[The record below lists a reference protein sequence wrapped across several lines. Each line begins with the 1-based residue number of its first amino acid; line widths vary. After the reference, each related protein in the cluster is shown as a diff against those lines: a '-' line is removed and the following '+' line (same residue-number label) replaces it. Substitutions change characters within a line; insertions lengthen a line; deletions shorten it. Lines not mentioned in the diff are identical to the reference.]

1 MENKIKITI
10 LMGLFIFGMFISFT
24 LSEDAGGVYAVESK
38 TILGSNNLGYVE
50 KIGPFG
56 NTKSR
61 VKIAYIIGVHPL
73 ESKSHTAIYRT
84 MINRGKSLNYC
95 YYIYRVKVTK
105 DAKSYSKGR
114 VNGQYLARDYVVPD
128 IKKQSYN
135 LVVDVHSNRGN
146 YGKRRF
152 VFAPKNHAASKKVAL
167 RTAYRIS
174 WLSYH
179 YPKSQTSPKYVTEPL
194 VRSGIKTILYENYMY
209 QTYSRTYSQAVS
221 FVKVVDKL
229 QF

>member
-1 MENKIKITI
+1 
-10 LMGLFIFGMFISFT
+10 MFLSFN
-24 LSEDAGGVYAVESK
+24 LSENAGGVCAVENK
-38 TILGSNNLGYVE
+38 TILGSNNLGSVE

-56 NTKSR
+56 NTKSP

-73 ESKSHTAIYRT
+73 EHKSHTAIYRT
-84 MINRGKSLNYC
+84 IINQGKSLNYC

-105 DAKSYSKGR
+105 DAKNYSKGR
-114 VNGQYLARDYVVPD
+114 ANGQYLARDYVVPD
-128 IKKQSYN
+128 IKKQKYN

-146 YGKRRF
+146 YGKKRF
-152 VFAPKNHAASKKVAL
+152 VFAPKNHPSSKKVAL
-167 RTAYRIS
+167 MTAYRIK

-209 QTYSRTYSQAVS
+209 QNYSRTYNEAVK

-229 QF
+229 QL

>member
-1 MENKIKITI
+1 MKNKIKITV
-10 LMGLFIFGMFISFT
+10 LMGLFIFGMFISFN

-38 TILGSNNLGYVE
+38 TILGSNNLGSVE
-50 KIGPFG
+50 KIGPYG
-56 NTKSR
+56 NTKSH

-73 ESKSHTAIYRT
+73 EHKSHTAIYRT
-84 MINRGKSLNYC
+84 IVNQEKSLNYC

-114 VNGQYLARDYVVPD
+114 ANGQYLARDYVVPD
-128 IKKQSYN
+128 IKKQRYN
-135 LVVDVHSNRGN
+135 LVVDVHSHRGN
-146 YGKRRF
+146 YAKKRF
-152 VFAPKNHAASKKVAL
+152 VFAPKNHRASKKVAL
-167 RTAYRIS
+167 RITNR

-194 VRSGIKTILYENYMY
+194 VRSGIKTIIYENYMY
-209 QTYSRTYSQAVS
+209 QTYSKTYSQAVS

-229 QF
+229 KL